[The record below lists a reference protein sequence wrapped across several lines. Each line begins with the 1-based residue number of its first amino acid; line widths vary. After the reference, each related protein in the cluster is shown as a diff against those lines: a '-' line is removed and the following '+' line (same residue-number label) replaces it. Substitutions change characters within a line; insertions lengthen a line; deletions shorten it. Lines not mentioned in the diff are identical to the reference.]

1 MRVECKSVRPLA
13 MRVHSAHSK
22 IRVHAEQSI
31 KRWLRGKKNN
41 NKSRPRE
48 RAFRLLELV
57 SPIPKFPKRVRFMW
71 EFQRRS
77 RENTTP
83 PSGTSR
89 FGEWPQLSKFLKS
102 DTDRN
107 KGEER
112 WSWKRPKPKAE
123 GDCAGPQTTSG
134 IFIESR
140 ATRLIT
146 NIETVNRLSIDCK
159 KSFHI
164 RRSSGNPGR

>member
-57 SPIPKFPKRVRFMW
+57 SPIPKFPKRVRFVGI
-71 EFQRRS
+71 S
-77 RENTTP
+77 KTLTREHDST
-83 PSGTSR
+83 
-89 FGEWPQLSKFLKS
+89 
-102 DTDRN
+102 
-107 KGEER
+107 ER
-112 WSWKRPKPKAE
+112 DSA
-123 GDCAGPQTTSG
+123 
-134 IFIESR
+134 
-140 ATRLIT
+140 
-146 NIETVNRLSIDCK
+146 
-159 KSFHI
+159 I
-164 RRSSGNPGR
+164 RRMASIIEIFKKRHRQEQGRRAVKLKTAEAKSGGRLCGAANYFRNFH